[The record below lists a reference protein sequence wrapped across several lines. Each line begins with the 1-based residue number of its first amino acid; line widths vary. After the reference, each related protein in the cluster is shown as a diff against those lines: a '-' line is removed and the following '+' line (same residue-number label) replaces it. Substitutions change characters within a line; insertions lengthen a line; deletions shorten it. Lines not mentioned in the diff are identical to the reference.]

1 MMSEPLKQR
10 DMYETKAVSYYG
22 NPRADYI
29 NLLPDNQNLRI
40 LEIGCGNGA
49 TGALALQLNKCVE
62 YVGIEMFESEGAKAK
77 NLLSEVH
84 IGNVETMALPY
95 PSDYFDVL
103 IASEVLEHLVDPY
116 ETVRRLCALVKP
128 GGRILASS
136 PNISWFG
143 NIVGL
148 IKGKFEYEEEGMMD
162 RTHLRWFTPASYAA
176 MFVEAGVRVDRLAP
190 LAAVTGKN
198 ARRKRWISYV
208 FGNRFDHIWW
218 YQINFHGTRIAH
230 APK

>member
-1 MMSEPLKQR
+1 MRSDAIRQPRGPTPIPITITPARPRGIRPPVVARRPAHGEIQLK
-10 DMYETKAVSYYG
+10 
-22 NPRADYI
+22 
-29 NLLPDNQNLRI
+29 
-40 LEIGCGNGA
+40 
-49 TGALALQLNKCVE
+49 KCAE

-116 ETVRRLCALVKP
+116 ETVRRLCTLVKP

-162 RTHLRWFTPASYAA
+162 RTHLRWFTPASYAG
-176 MFVEAGVRVDRLAP
+176 MFVEAGVRVDLLAP

-218 YQINFHGTRIAH
+218 YQINFHGTRIAPVASH
-230 APK
+230 RSDAVI